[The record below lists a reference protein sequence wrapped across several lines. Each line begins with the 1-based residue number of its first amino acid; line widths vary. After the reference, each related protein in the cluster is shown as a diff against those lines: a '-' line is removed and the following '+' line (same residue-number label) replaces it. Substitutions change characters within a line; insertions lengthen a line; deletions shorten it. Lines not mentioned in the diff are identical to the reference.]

1 MLTDTIELVDQY
13 LSHSPNDWFERLVEH
28 LLLGGEGREDIVEGE
43 LLPHLPGALALD
55 DCDRFVAR
63 RGRNDRKRPVLLF
76 CCCVFVFVVA
86 DVVVVV
92 GLCWKERKMRW
103 CEGGFEIRPY
113 ESKSRKGSQTRQE
126 ATHLCR

>member
-1 MLTDTIELVDQY
+1 MLTDTIEVVDQY

-55 DCDRFVAR
+55 DGYGLVAS

-76 CCCVFVFVVA
+76 CCCVFVRLRLRLCGC
-86 DVVVVV
+86 V
-92 GLCWKERKMRW
+92 GRRGRCDGVR
-103 CEGGFEIRPY
+103 GD
-113 ESKSRKGSQTRQE
+113 SR
-126 ATHLCR
+126 CRYNTTVRIEK

>member
-76 CCCVFVFVVA
+76 CCCCCCCCCCCVCAVA
-86 DVVVVV
+86 VVVV
-92 GLCWKERKMRW
+92 L
-103 CEGGFEIRPY
+103 EGE
-113 ESKSRKGSQTRQE
+113 ED
-126 ATHLCR
+126 AMV

>member
-55 DCDRFVAR
+55 DGYGLVAR

-76 CCCVFVFVVA
+76 CCCCVCAVAVVW
-86 DVVVVV
+86 
-92 GLCWKERKMRW
+92 LCWKERKMRW
-103 CEGGFEIRPY
+103 CEGVRGD
-113 ESKSRKGSQTRQE
+113 SR
-126 ATHLCR
+126 CRYNTIVRIEK

>member
-55 DCDRFVAR
+55 DGYGLVAR

-76 CCCVFVFVVA
+76 CCCCCCCCCCCVCAVA
-86 DVVVVV
+86 VVVV
-92 GLCWKERKMRW
+92 L
-103 CEGGFEIRPY
+103 EGE
-113 ESKSRKGSQTRQE
+113 ED
-126 ATHLCR
+126 AMV